1 PQFVKDRGK
10 PVNIELLTYVQR
22 KQILK
27 GYAERLFTE
36 DGIPE
41 LVDLLSERFLE
52 LCITE
57 TWGIRGG
64 INNLVSTSQFL
75 VELMVDGL
83 ANEITDLADFTNLE
97 ETEESSYIKREEGV
111 I

>member
-1 PQFVKDRGK
+1 
-10 PVNIELLTYVQR
+10 
-22 KQILK
+22 
-27 GYAERLFTE
+27 
-36 DGIPE
+36 
-41 LVDLLSERFLE
+41 LLSDRFLE

-83 ANEITDLADFTNLE
+83 ANQITDLADFDE
-97 ETEESSYIKREEGV
+97 I
-111 I
+111 

>member
-1 PQFVKDRGK
+1 M
-10 PVNIELLTYVQR
+10 
-22 KQILK
+22 
-27 GYAERLFTE
+27 FTE

-41 LVDLLSERFLE
+41 LTKLLSEGFLE

-75 VELMVDGL
+75 VDLMVDGL
-83 ANEITDLADFTNLE
+83 DGELEDLAEFDDLE
-97 ETEESSYIKREEGV
+97 ETSPEE
-111 I
+111 